1 MDSKIL
7 AVLIIISLVTV
18 IPTAYAQ
25 VSIGEKAKQKL
36 VEVKIDSEGNIHVT
50 HIIDNTKSPKQVDLI
65 SGTVSNISVTNE
77 HGEEKQFS
85 VIGNNNAV
93 LIMPSNEDSILQYQL
108 DDVISEINGVWTWDF
123 LYLESTSFILPEEV
137 DLMFVNERP
146 VYLGDMKGINC
157 HGCQMLLEYST
168 NKLQIKQNVE
178 WEDEQFLV
186 EIVSNSNVNNFIFDQ
201 PSKSITFDV
210 SEKNRFVNTV
220 IPLELL
226 WGPYSVFLDEEK
238 IFFQE
243 YFNNG
248 THVWVTIVPET
259 SGEIVIIGTTVVPE
273 FSMMIPLI
281 IGFFVILAIPFMKKF
296 NLH

>member
-1 MDSKIL
+1 MNSKIFI
-7 AVLIIISLVTV
+7 VLVIVSLVTI

-25 VSIGEKAKQKL
+25 VTIGDKADQKSIEIR
-36 VEVKIDSEGNIHVT
+36 IDSEGNVRVL
-50 HIIDNTKSPKQVDLI
+50 HIINDAKSPKQVDLI
-65 SGTVSNISVTNE
+65 SGTVSNISVTDE

-85 VIGNNNAV
+85 VLGDNTAV
-93 LIMPSNEDSILQYQL
+93 LIMPSSEDSILQYDL
-108 DDVISEINGVWTWDF
+108 DNIITEIEGIWTWDF
-123 LYLESTSFILPEEV
+123 LYMASTSFILPEEV
-137 DLMFVNERP
+137 NLVFVNERP

-157 HGCQMLLEYST
+157 HGCQMLLEYPI
-168 NKLQIKQNVE
+168 NELHIKQNVE
-178 WEDEQFLV
+178 WEGEQFLV
-186 EIVSNSNVNNFIFDQ
+186 EIVSNSNVNNFVFDQ

-226 WGPYSVFLDEEK
+226 WGPYSVFLDDEK
-238 IFFQE
+238 MFYQE

-259 SGEIVIIGTTVVPE
+259 LGEVTIIGTTVVPE
-273 FSMMIPLI
+273 FSIMLPLI